1 MDFMI
6 PLSDPLP
13 AQVVV
18 RVVSDLWIG
27 SETVHAVS
35 FQHLIRP
42 SNETIKTD
50 LLRLQPLPV
59 TALHNPDVEK
69 YIHPN
74 LNISTP
80 CKQWFSIPC
89 TTPIQVYLLDLPP
102 GQVKP
107 WLQNWPFGMLSTS
120 SRCQKWFILLL

>member
-69 YIHPN
+69 IYSSKFKYFNPMQ
-74 LNISTP
+74 TMV
-80 CKQWFSIPC
+80 SIPC

-102 GQVKP
+102 GQVKL

>member
-1 MDFMI
+1 MI

-50 LLRLQPLPV
+50 FCYVCNHFQSRHCIIQMWK
-59 TALHNPDVEK
+59 K

-102 GQVKP
+102 GQVKL